1 MPIDFGSQAEKY
13 CADVHTIVLA
23 PPPPPLPPH
32 CPPKKV
38 KMEWPELKAYFTD
51 CHSVNGTHTNFV
63 NALCS
68 CEIINVFVNGRIDDG
83 CRNMTTVP
91 LLKTGQ
97 RREIK
102 AVVRFL
108 HAEGKFLTKS
118 HDDLVSDYGKDVIS
132 KS

>member
-1 MPIDFGSQAEKY
+1 MYIRQNYVDLHHSALYPAEFCPSILVLRQKNIV
-13 CADVHTIVLA
+13 ADVRTIVLA
-23 PPPPPLPPH
+23 PPPPPPH

-108 HAEGKFLTKS
+108 HAEGNF
-118 HDDLVSDYGKDVIS
+118 
-132 KS
+132 